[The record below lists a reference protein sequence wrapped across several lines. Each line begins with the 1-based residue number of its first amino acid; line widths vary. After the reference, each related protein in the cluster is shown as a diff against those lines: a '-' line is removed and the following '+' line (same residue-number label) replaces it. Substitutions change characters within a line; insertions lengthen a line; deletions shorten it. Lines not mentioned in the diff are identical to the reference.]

1 MTEQEDLSFFE
12 ADGASSAA
20 ASTTSS
26 ASHLAQYLVF
36 VASKR
41 EMAIG
46 LAHVSEIVPYEG
58 VSPVPGTPAYVRGV
72 AHVRGRLIPVI
83 DLALKL
89 GLPPEPNTKRSC
101 ILMLDLTL
109 DGQSFPVGIVM
120 DGVATLLDLD
130 NSQIK
135 PPPRFGAGVDVRY
148 LQGLVPTER
157 GTLPLIDFA
166 RVFASQELAQIAAG
180 TQGVAADQ
188 PLTPPTGM

>member
-1 MTEQEDLSFFE
+1 MTEREDLSFFE
-12 ADGASSAA
+12 SDGA
-20 ASTTSS
+20 ASVAVSLSSS
-26 ASHLAQYLVF
+26 ASSVAQYLVF

-109 DGQSFPVGIVM
+109 DGQAFPIGIVM

-130 NSQIK
+130 GSQIK
-135 PPPRFGAGVDVRY
+135 PPPRFGAGVDVKY

-166 RVFASQELAQIAAG
+166 CVFATDEL
-180 TQGVAADQ
+180 TQLARGILAE
-188 PLTPPTGM
+188 

>member
-1 MTEQEDLSFFE
+1 MTEHEDLSFFE
-12 ADGASSAA
+12 SDGATDANADSAA
-20 ASTTSS
+20 VASSV
-26 ASHLAQYLVF
+26 AQYLVF

-46 LAHVSEIVPYEG
+46 LAQVSEIVPYEG

-89 GLPPEPNTKRSC
+89 GLPSEPNTKRSC
-101 ILMLDLTL
+101 ILMLDLSL
-109 DGQSFPVGIVM
+109 DEQAFPVGIVM

-130 NSQIK
+130 TSQIK
-135 PPPRFGAGVDVRY
+135 PPPRFGAGVDVKY

-166 RVFASQELAQIAAG
+166 RVFASEELAQIAR
-180 TQGVAADQ
+180 GVASDQ
-188 PLTPPTGM
+188 PLTPTTAV